1 MSIKKIIGNLDIE
14 IEFRSNEKNFENV
27 KNKIF
32 SFLSKNFFKD
42 PKNRKRNFKRDL
54 LLGF

>member
-32 SFLSKNFFKD
+32 SYFNSNTISVIYLQNYYNS
-42 PKNRKRNFKRDL
+42 
-54 LLGF
+54 

>member
-1 MSIKKIIGNLDIE
+1 MSMKKIIGNLDIE

-32 SFLSKNFFKD
+32 SFLSKKFF
-42 PKNRKRNFKRDL
+42 
-54 LLGF
+54 